1 MTDQPNPKLDTF
13 RQMVAKNPDNLL
25 ARFGLANEALKA
37 GLYDEAR
44 EHLETY
50 LARYDD
56 EGNGY
61 GRLADAL
68 QHLGR
73 TDDARDALRRGV
85 AVSHRFG
92 HPSMAAEFEAR
103 IEELD
108 DEA

>member
-1 MTDQPNPKLDTF
+1 MPDSKLDTF
-13 RQMVAKNPDNLL
+13 RQMVARQPENAL

-37 GLYDEAR
+37 GLYGEAR
-44 EHLETY
+44 EHLEAY

-61 GRLADAL
+61 GRLAEAL
-68 QHLGR
+68 VHLDRG
-73 TDDARDALRRGV
+73 DDARDALRRGIE
-85 AVSHRFG
+85 ASRRCG

-108 DEA
+108 GDG